1 MQTGLATLYSR
12 ASIGIEAPLITVE
25 VHLANGLPGFNI
37 VGLPEASVR
46 EAKDRVRSALINSQL
61 EFPAKKITVN
71 LAPADL
77 PKEGARFDLAIAIG
91 ILAAS
96 GQLPDNQLA
105 DYELTGELALSGKI
119 RPIQGILPFAHSC
132 HQAKRQLILPRTN
145 LEEARLIKDVKLLAA
160 CQLMDVF
167 HHLNGQ
173 QPLNYAS
180 APAQAETP
188 GHAMDMQD
196 VIAQQAAKR
205 ALQIAA
211 AGGHNVL
218 LTGPPGTGK
227 TMLAQRLISILPPMT
242 ETEALETATI
252 YSVTGKP
259 LELQRWR
266 QRPFRHPHHT
276 CSAVALVGG
285 GSNPRP

>member
-12 ASIGIEAPLITVE
+12 ASVGIEAPLITVE

-91 ILAAS
+91 ILVAS
-96 GQLPDNQLA
+96 GQLPNQHLA
-105 DYELTGELALSGKI
+105 KYELAGELALSGEI
-119 RPIQGILPFAHSC
+119 RPVQGILPFAHSC
-132 HQAKRQLILPRTN
+132 HLAQRQLILPRQN
-145 LEEARLIKDVKLLAA
+145 LPEAQLIKGAKLLSAQ
-160 CQLMDVF
+160 QLMDVF

-173 QPLNYAS
+173 QPLCFAPTPDHPVTPEYAL
-180 APAQAETP
+180 
-188 GHAMDMQD
+188 DMQD
-196 VIAQQAAKR
+196 IIAQQTAKR

-211 AGGHNVL
+211 AGGHNIL

-227 TMLAQRLISILPPMT
+227 TMLAQRLISILPPMS
-242 ETEALETATI
+242 EAEALETATI

-259 LELQRWR
+259 LDLQHWR

-285 GSNPRP
+285 GSNPR